1 MPAAVMWILKSFEAK
16 DNQDRC
22 DGDRELLETCGRSR
36 DALFDGPRGM
46 TSPTW
51 PTKPGRALEASITS
65 PSFPPSC
72 QYSYA
77 GQSESNIFDT
87 FVRLYL
93 VTTALP
99 GVYLSVRGPR
109 QEACLEVNTGK
120 FREDS
125 LCVNSREDFKVFICL
140 TNYAVPVWKL

>member
-16 DNQDRC
+16 DNQDRR

-46 TSPTW
+46 TSPTS
-51 PTKPGRALEASITS
+51 PTKTGRALRLEASITS

-93 VTTALP
+93 VTTASP
-99 GVYLSVRGPR
+99 GVY
-109 QEACLEVNTGK
+109 
-120 FREDS
+120 DS
-125 LCVNSREDFKVFICL
+125 
-140 TNYAVPVWKL
+140 